1 MGKTKKINV
10 TFQTVP
16 DKRNLLSIFTKET
29 KKYSK
34 KSIQY
39 HNILREFKSVTK
51 KLNSVKCS
59 KDLIESF
66 GHDRACLIYMIFLYT
81 HKSLQSNIDFTCF
94 KKQTK

>member
-1 MGKTKKINV
+1 M
-10 TFQTVP
+10 
-16 DKRNLLSIFTKET
+16 
-29 KKYSK
+29 
-34 KSIQY
+34 
-39 HNILREFKSVTK
+39 TK

-81 HKSLQSNIDFTCF
+81 HKSLQSNIDFTYF